1 MQTAK
6 NTVPKIRNKYSQK
19 GNCAASVP
27 ISTFMC
33 LRAGSIYSHHRS
45 AYCILL
51 QENMWTIL
59 GLYKIAHRHM
69 NVEIGTEAA
78 EFPEKECI
86 NGIFFAV
93 LLIDAIISR
102 LCCVHVSAKS
112 AISVFS
118 AKSDSG
124 LGTSSRP
131 SGPEDE
137 ERSRPRSAAAGVT
150 SSADAAPPSV
160 SPIRRIWFSESQL
173 GVATKETNDDPQAIW
188 RLLILILLCV
198 ILYKTRLFYYF

>member
-1 MQTAK
+1 M
-6 NTVPKIRNKYSQK
+6 R
-19 GNCAASVP
+19 
-27 ISTFMC
+27 
-33 LRAGSIYSHHRS
+33 
-45 AYCILL
+45 
-51 QENMWTIL
+51 
-59 GLYKIAHRHM
+59 
-69 NVEIGTEAA
+69 
-78 EFPEKECI
+78 PEKEYI

-93 LLIDAIISR
+93 LLIDAIIS
-102 LCCVHVSAKS
+102 LQCCVHVAAKS

-150 SSADAAPPSV
+150 SLADAAPPSL

-173 GVATKETNDDPQAIW
+173 GATKETNDDPQAI
-188 RLLILILLCV
+188 
-198 ILYKTRLFYYF
+198 

>member
-1 MQTAK
+1 VDQSWEYINRLQTHECG
-6 NTVPKIRNKYSQK
+6 IE
-19 GNCAASVP
+19 G
-27 ISTFMC
+27 
-33 LRAGSIYSHHRS
+33 
-45 AYCILL
+45 
-51 QENMWTIL
+51 
-59 GLYKIAHRHM
+59 
-69 NVEIGTEAA
+69 A
-78 EFPEKECI
+78 EFPEKEYM
-86 NGIFFAV
+86 NEVFFAV
-93 LLIDAIISR
+93 LLIDAIISL

-198 ILYKTRLFYYF
+198 IFFF

>member
-1 MQTAK
+1 MPLW
-6 NTVPKIRNKYSQK
+6 NPVS
-19 GNCAASVP
+19 
-27 ISTFMC
+27 
-33 LRAGSIYSHHRS
+33 
-45 AYCILL
+45 
-51 QENMWTIL
+51 E
-59 GLYKIAHRHM
+59 YKPCVVYIA
-69 NVEIGTEAA
+69 
-78 EFPEKECI
+78 
-86 NGIFFAV
+86 
-93 LLIDAIISR
+93 
-102 LCCVHVSAKS
+102 AKS

-150 SSADAAPPSV
+150 SSADAAPPSA

-173 GVATKETNDDPQAIW
+173 GVATKETNDDPQAIQ

-198 ILYKTRLFYYF
+198 LIRFLLIVLNLIKLNMCIIGALVFMFSCLNISPQWRNMALQSQERRSSKLTNHLLASIGAIKKSTRHADNIKLYPINEDHLYSKSGSFKYQLRPKLSSS